1 INETR
6 QRIVWLRSLPP
17 RALLLAALA
26 RVAHRRNDGAI
37 AHKRIDD
44 LRRLVE
50 EPSRVPAKIE
60 HDSLE
65 LSVSLQVRTRG
76 LQIGRCIRLKLTYTH
91 VADPTVEKFVI
102 DRPDVDNLSRQLER
116 SRALPTVGAVPV
128 NPDVDLRSR
137 LTTQMVDGL
146 VEAHVQRLLGIYL
159 RDPIVPL
166 HPRAPCRRPR
176 SWLHRRE
183 RLGPPL
189 HYD

>member
-50 EPSRVPAKIE
+50 ETARVPAKIE

-65 LSVSLQVRTRG
+65 LSVSLHVRKRG
-76 LQIGRCIRLKLTYTH
+76 LQIGRCIRLKLTDTH

-128 NPDVDLRSR
+128 NPDVGLRSR

-146 VEAHVQRLLGIYL
+146 VEAHVQRRPVIYP

-166 HPRAPCRRPR
+166 QPGATCGSHEPCMP
-176 SWLHRRE
+176 
-183 RLGPPL
+183 
-189 HYD
+189 D